1 MIRLFFIRH
10 GQTVWNHSGRY
21 QGVTDVPLSD
31 FGREQAQSLVPYF
44 ASRSID
50 AVYASDLSRARD
62 TARPLAESKGLDVQV
77 VSAFREIDFGA
88 WEGLTYDEI
97 TARWPGAIEHMYS
110 HPETVKIA
118 NGESF
123 LDVQKRSYAAL
134 LDMLSADDE
143 TNSEKTI
150 AVISHGGTIRCLL
163 CALLGIDLHL
173 AWNFK
178 QDNANVTEIHYYGQ
192 RNLLALLN
200 DTHHVPI
207 R

>member
-21 QGVTDVPLSD
+21 QGITDVPLSD
-31 FGREQAQSLVPYF
+31 FGRRQAQSLVPYF
-44 ASRSID
+44 DKVEVD

-62 TARPLAESKGLDVQV
+62 TAFPLAKSKGLDMQV
-77 VSAFREIDFGA
+77 ISALREIDFGD
-88 WEGLTYDEI
+88 WEGLTYEEI

-110 HPETVKIA
+110 HPDTLKIQ

-123 LDVQKRSYAAL
+123 ANVQERSYAAL
-134 LDMLSADDE
+134 RKILAERDGQ
-143 TNSEKTI
+143 TI

-163 CALLGIDLHL
+163 CALLGLDLHL

-178 QDNANVTEIHYYGQ
+178 QDNTNVTEVHYYGQ

-200 DTHHVPI
+200 DTHHVPVG
-207 R
+207 

>member
-21 QGVTDVPLSD
+21 QGITDVPLSD
-31 FGREQAQSLVPYF
+31 FGRRQAQSLVPYF
-44 ASRSID
+44 DKVEVD

-62 TARPLAESKGLDVQV
+62 TAFPLAKSKGLDMQV
-77 VSAFREIDFGA
+77 ISALREIDFGD
-88 WEGLTYDEI
+88 WEGLTYEEI

-110 HPETVKIA
+110 HPDTLKIQ

-123 LDVQKRSYAAL
+123 ADVQERSYTAL
-134 LDMLSADDE
+134 RKILAERDGQ
-143 TNSEKTI
+143 TI

-163 CALLGIDLHL
+163 CALLGLDLHL

-178 QDNANVTEIHYYGQ
+178 QDNTNVTEVHYYGQ

-200 DTHHVPI
+200 DTHHVPVG
-207 R
+207 

>member
-21 QGVTDVPLSD
+21 QGITDVPLSD
-31 FGREQAQSLVPYF
+31 FGRRQAQSLVPYF
-44 ASRSID
+44 DKVEVD

-62 TARPLAESKGLDVQV
+62 TAFPLAKSKGLDMQV
-77 VSAFREIDFGA
+77 ISALREIDFGD
-88 WEGLTYDEI
+88 WEGLTYEEI

-110 HPETVKIA
+110 HPDTLKIQ

-123 LDVQKRSYAAL
+123 ADVQERSYAAL
-134 LDMLSADDE
+134 RKILAERDGQ
-143 TNSEKTI
+143 TI

-163 CALLGIDLHL
+163 CALLGLDLHL

-178 QDNANVTEIHYYGQ
+178 QDNTNVTEVHYYGQ

-200 DTHHVPI
+200 DTHHVPV

>member
-21 QGVTDVPLSD
+21 QGITDVPLSD
-31 FGREQAQSLVPYF
+31 FGRRQAQSLVPYF
-44 ASRSID
+44 DKVEVD

-62 TARPLAESKGLDVQV
+62 TAFPLAKSKGLDMQV
-77 VSAFREIDFGA
+77 ISALREIDFGD
-88 WEGLTYDEI
+88 WEGLTYEEI

-110 HPETVKIA
+110 HPDTLKIQ

-123 LDVQKRSYAAL
+123 ADVQERSYAAL
-134 LDMLSADDE
+134 RKILAERDGQ
-143 TNSEKTI
+143 TI

-163 CALLGIDLHL
+163 CALLGLDLHL

-178 QDNANVTEIHYYGQ
+178 QDNTNVTEVHYYGQ

-200 DTHHVPI
+200 DTHHVPVG
-207 R
+207 